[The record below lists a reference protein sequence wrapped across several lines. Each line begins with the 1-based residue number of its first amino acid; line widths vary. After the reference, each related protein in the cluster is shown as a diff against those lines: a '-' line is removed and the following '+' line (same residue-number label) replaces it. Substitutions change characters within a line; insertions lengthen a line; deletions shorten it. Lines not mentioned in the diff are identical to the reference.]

1 MEDISGKPTR
11 SEPSQCP
18 WGCGPVRKTRIERK
32 GDRPSAPILKVVFH
46 PLMVEPYDNTP
57 AGAPGRLN
65 SSIEILRSKRGYRF
79 LQPAPASEAE
89 ICLAHDPM
97 QIERVRRLSSS
108 SRTDRL
114 LQMAMLAAGGATLAA
129 EIAVKGEPAFG
140 LIRPPGHHASGNI
153 SWGFCYFNNMAIALL
168 NLRSKGLIR
177 SAFVLDFDL
186 HVGDGTLNILSAEK
200 DFTIYNPSGHGDD
213 EYLAN
218 VERALE
224 KSPEVDIITASAG
237 FDQYIEDWGRNLS
250 TQAYKKLGYLM
261 YDFAEERCEGRRF
274 GLLEGGYNFEDLGI
288 NIHAFCE
295 GLRGLE

>member
-1 MEDISGKPTR
+1 VKKP
-11 SEPSQCP
+11 
-18 WGCGPVRKTRIERK
+18 RIERR
-32 GDRPSAPILKVVFH
+32 GNGPSPPILKVVFH
-46 PLMVEPYDNTP
+46 PLMIEPYDDTP

-65 SSIEILRSKRGYRF
+65 SSVELFRSKQDYRF
-79 LQPAPASEAE
+79 LEPGPASEAE

-97 QIERVRRLSSS
+97 QIEGVRQASSS

-114 LQMAMLAAGGATLAA
+114 FQMATLAVGGAMLAA
-129 EIAVKGEPAFG
+129 EIAVKGEPAFA
-140 LIRPPGHHASGNI
+140 LIRPPGHHASRNS

-168 NLRSKGLIR
+168 NLRSRGLIR

-186 HVGDGTLNILSAEK
+186 HVGDGTLNILSSEK
-200 DFTIYNPSGHGDD
+200 GFTIYNPSGQGDN

-224 KSPEVDIITASAG
+224 KNTEVDIVAASAG

-250 TQAYKKLGYLM
+250 TQAYKRLGYLM

-274 GLLEGGYNFEDLGI
+274 GLLEGGYNFEDLGM

-295 GLRGLE
+295 GLRGVK

>member
-11 SEPSQCP
+11 SEPSQRP
-18 WGCGPVRKTRIERK
+18 GGCGPVRKNRIERK
-32 GDRPSAPILKVVFH
+32 GDGPSAPILKVVFH
-46 PLMVEPYDNTP
+46 PLMVETYDDTP

-65 SSIEILRSKRGYRF
+65 SSIEILRSKRDYRF

-97 QIERVRRLSSS
+97 QIERVRRLGSS

-114 LQMAMLAAGGATLAA
+114 FQMARLAAGGAILTA

-140 LIRPPGHHASGNI
+140 LIRPPGHHASRSS
-153 SWGFCYFNNMAIALL
+153 SWGFCYFNNMAVALL
-168 NLRSKGLIR
+168 NLRSRGLIR

-186 HVGDGTLNILSAEK
+186 HVGDGTLNILSGEK
-200 DFTIYNPSGHGDD
+200 GFTIYNPSGLGDAG
-213 EYLAN
+213 YLAN

-224 KSPEVDIITASAG
+224 KCPEVDVIAASAG

-250 TQAYKKLGYLM
+250 TRAYKKLGYLM
-261 YDFAEERCEGRRF
+261 YDFAEERCEGPRF
-274 GLLEGGYNFEDLGI
+274 GLLEGGYNFKDLGI

-295 GLRGLE
+295 GLRGVK

>member
-1 MEDISGKPTR
+1 
-11 SEPSQCP
+11 
-18 WGCGPVRKTRIERK
+18 
-32 GDRPSAPILKVVFH
+32 
-46 PLMVEPYDNTP
+46 MVEPYDNTP

-97 QIERVRRLSSS
+97 QIGRVRRLSTS